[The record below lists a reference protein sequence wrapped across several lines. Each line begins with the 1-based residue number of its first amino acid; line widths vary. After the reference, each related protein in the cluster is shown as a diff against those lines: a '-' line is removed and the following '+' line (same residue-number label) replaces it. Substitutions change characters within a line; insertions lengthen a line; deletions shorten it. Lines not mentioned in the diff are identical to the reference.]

1 MILFFSKH
9 LQVFLCKYLQ
19 VFLFKY
25 FLVVPFSQSRKTS
38 GPRCTEADTWCQ
50 GLLFSTPG
58 ALCCVLCCAVLCCV
72 MLCCAVCCV
81 VLNPWCSVLFA
92 LLCCEL
98 CTVCCAVCCVVVNPW
113 CSELLSGSF
122 HAINFPNALSNEI
135 FSKRT
140 FISVLCL
147 FYQGNRKITSE

>member
-1 MILFFSKH
+1 MILFFFSKHLQVFLWKH

-72 MLCCAVCCV
+72 MLCSAVCCV
-81 VLNPWCSVLFA
+81 AVNPWCSVLFA
-92 LLCCEL
+92 LLCCVL
-98 CTVCCAVCCVVVNPW
+98 CCCQPLVLWAALWLISRHQLSKCTLQRDFQQTDFHQ
-113 CSELLSGSF
+113 CSVFILSG
-122 HAINFPNALSNEI
+122 
-135 FSKRT
+135 K
-140 FISVLCL
+140 
-147 FYQGNRKITSE
+147 

>member
-1 MILFFSKH
+1 MILFFENI
-9 LQVFLCKYLQ
+9 CKYFFASICKYFFESICKYFFSSISLL
-19 VFLFKY
+19 FLFHNLGRHRAPVAPRLTLGVRGCCSQP
-25 FLVVPFSQSRKTS
+25 LVLSAVS
-38 GPRCTEADTWCQ
+38 
-50 GLLFSTPG
+50 
-58 ALCCVLCCAVLCCV
+58 CAVLCC
-72 MLCCAVCCV
+72 AACCV
-81 VLNPWCSVLFA
+81 L
-92 LLCCEL
+92 
-98 CTVCCAVCCVVVNPW
+98 CCVVVNPW